1 MLSSVYCAYMLRISL
16 SSFQRM
22 NNVADIMTSAQIA
35 TALAIIAFVVVA
47 KLANKEAHKHK

>member
-1 MLSSVYCAYMLRISL
+1 MSSSAYYAYMLRISL

-22 NNVADIMTSAQIA
+22 NILADIMTSAQIA